1 MIIFPAI
8 DIRGGKCVRLT
19 EGRFD
24 QETVFAD
31 DPAEMASRFSEAGA
45 DFIHVVDLDGAR
57 SGGERNLATIKRIL
71 AASKI
76 PIEVGGGI
84 RSMEA
89 VSQLLDLGV
98 SRVILGSAA
107 VDDQELVRETCKYFP
122 HQMVIGIDA
131 RNGEVA
137 LHGWGDGSGM
147 NYIELAKQMAVFG
160 VQHIIFTDIGRDG
173 MLSGV
178 NVEAT
183 AKLARESG
191 VKVVAS
197 GGVHNLD
204 DVQALMKH
212 EADGIEGCIIGK
224 AIYTGAIDLK
234 AALKLVKGASH
245 AH

>member
-1 MIIFPAI
+1 MLIFPAI

-24 QETVFAD
+24 QETVFAE
-31 DPAEMASRFSEAGA
+31 DPAEVAAKFAAAGA
-45 DFIHVVDLDGAR
+45 EFIHVVDLDGAR
-57 SGGERNLATIKRIL
+57 EGGERNLETIKRIL
-71 AASKI
+71 AASKT

-84 RSMEA
+84 RSMET
-89 VSQLLDLGV
+89 VSNLLDLGV

-107 VDDQELVRETCKYFP
+107 VEDQQLVRETCKYFP
-122 HQMVIGIDA
+122 HQMVVGIDA

-137 LHGWGDGSGM
+137 VHGWGEGSGM
-147 NYIELAKQMAVFG
+147 NYIELARQMAVFG
-160 VQHIIFTDIGRDG
+160 VQHIIFTDISRDG
-173 MLSGV
+173 KLGGV

-197 GGVHNLD
+197 GGVHNLKD
-204 DVQALMKH
+204 IEALLAR

-224 AIYTGAIDLK
+224 AIYTGAIDLE
-234 AALKLVKGASH
+234 AALALTKGAAH

>member
-1 MIIFPAI
+1 
-8 DIRGGKCVRLT
+8 
-19 EGRFD
+19 
-24 QETVFAD
+24 
-31 DPAEMASRFSEAGA
+31 MAVRFSEAGA
-45 DFIHVVDLDGAR
+45 EFIHVVDLDGAR

-84 RSMEA
+84 RSMET

-137 LHGWGDGSGM
+137 LHGWGDGSGL
-147 NYIELAKQMAVFG
+147 NYIELAKQMAAFG
-160 VQHIIFTDIGRDG
+160 VRHIIFTDIGRDG

-197 GGVHNLD
+197 GGVHDLA
-204 DVQALMKH
+204 DVKKLMAC

-234 AALKLVKGASH
+234 AALALVKGAAH

>member
-45 DFIHVVDLDGAR
+45 EFIHVVDLDGAR

-137 LHGWGDGSGM
+137 LHGWGEGSGM
-147 NYIELAKQMAVFG
+147 NYIELAK
-160 VQHIIFTDIGRDG
+160 
-173 MLSGV
+173 
-178 NVEAT
+178 
-183 AKLARESG
+183 
-191 VKVVAS
+191 
-197 GGVHNLD
+197 
-204 DVQALMKH
+204 
-212 EADGIEGCIIGK
+212 
-224 AIYTGAIDLK
+224 
-234 AALKLVKGASH
+234 
-245 AH
+245 